1 MLYILHS
8 LAQKQILAVPHYK
21 ICDNFTYSSDTII
34 CIMSCF
40 LKCFNM
46 ILMWHVIWSMIDFKS
61 IIISNWKMG
70 WDLFSLN
77 FIVEWK
83 SFWLKFPLANFETAL
98 TKRVKY
104 LELLILLSFDW
115 TRGNS
120 VAITLWVLRLTF
132 GKHDYKDWD
141 KNFVKPQEGIE
152 LISKRPAILDLCERD
167 MSWMYNFRVGR
178 GCARLSNWLPGCLQS
193 LSLLE
198 ACVIL
203 RVL

>member
-1 MLYILHS
+1 MRFIFPQFYSRMKIIL
-8 LAQKQILAVPHYK
+8 VE
-21 ICDNFTYSSDTII
+21 
-34 CIMSCF
+34 
-40 LKCFNM
+40 
-46 ILMWHVIWSMIDFKS
+46 
-61 IIISNWKMG
+61 ISPCKF
-70 WDLFSLN
+70 WDCSH
-77 FIVEWK
+77 
-83 SFWLKFPLANFETAL
+83 
-98 TKRVKY
+98 KRVKY

-152 LISKRPAILDLCERD
+152 LISKRPAIWDLCERD
-167 MSWMYNFRVGR
+167 MSWMYNFRVGW